1 MSFMFNPFPYDDP
14 SAVNRIDASGI
25 DTSSA
30 SVGNDAV
37 AASLAGIIRKGGV
50 IALDGYTTAPFET
63 VLSLAGDV
71 QKIAVSSI
79 LKSPA
84 ELRELFRDN
93 LPEDRKKDPVLL
105 YGKLFKEGYAG
116 IFDPV
121 KLAGLK
127 SALEAAKKEGRT
139 VLLWGY
145 GAMSEELLPY
155 ADVKIFCD
163 ITPKRAVLNIK
174 KGNFYNLGSDE
185 LMPFKA
191 TMRRCYYVDFELAFT
206 LRSKLLAAHGID
218 FYICGDDAEK
228 LTLLPSALL
237 FSLIDRT
244 LESPFRQRPVYLEGV
259 WGGYY
264 TMHIRN
270 LPDTM
275 KNCAW
280 VFDMIPMEVSTV
292 IEADGLTVE
301 VPFYTVVSSF
311 GEKLMGKECL
321 DEFHGFF
328 PIRFNYDDTYHAS
341 GNMSVQLHPGAD
353 FVMNENGE
361 LGRQDESYYVFVTGQ
376 GARTYLGFRSGVDV
390 DEFVDE
396 VLKSEKEHTEI
407 DYQKYIY
414 GVHSEPGVQVM
425 IPAGTIHASGQNQ
438 VILEIGSL
446 TVGSY
451 TYKMYD
457 YLRRDLDG
465 NPRPIHSYYGAKNL
479 NHNMT
484 EEYVKANLVNGR
496 KRVLREDENGKELVV
511 GECDQL
517 YFSLRN
523 LVFGDYFTD
532 DTKRYS
538 ESGDFF
544 VYALVDG
551 EDVTVRSKAHP
562 ERQFRMKYMD
572 MVVIPASLGEVELI
586 NNKPGTWTVMHKTM
600 LKRGV

>member
-1 MSFMFNPFPYDDP
+1 M
-14 SAVNRIDASGI
+14 
-25 DTSSA
+25 
-30 SVGNDAV
+30 
-37 AASLAGIIRKGGV
+37 
-50 IALDGYTTAPFET
+50 
-63 VLSLAGDV
+63 
-71 QKIAVSSI
+71 
-79 LKSPA
+79 
-84 ELRELFRDN
+84 
-93 LPEDRKKDPVLL
+93 LL
-105 YGKLFKEGYAG
+105 YGKLFKAGYAG
-116 IFDPV
+116 MFDKA
-121 KLAGLK
+121 KLDALK
-127 SALEAAKKEGRT
+127 NTLEEAKKAGET
-139 VLLWGY
+139 LVLWGF
-145 GAMSEELLPY
+145 GALSEELYPY
-155 ADVKIFCD
+155 ADTRIFCD

-174 KGNFYNLGSDE
+174 KGGFRNLGSDE
-185 LMPFKA
+185 DLPFKA

-206 LRSKLLAAHGID
+206 LRSKLLAAHDID
-218 FYICGDDAEK
+218 FYICGDKAEA
-228 LTLLPSALL
+228 LTMLPASLL
-237 FSLIDRT
+237 FALIDRT
-244 LESPFRQRPVYLEGV
+244 IESPFRQRPVYLEGV

-264 TMHIRN
+264 TMGVRN

-292 IEADGLTVE
+292 IEAGDLTVE

-311 GEKLMGKECL
+311 GEKLMGKQCL

-328 PIRFNYDDTYHAS
+328 PIRFNYDDTFHAA
-341 GNMSVQLHPGAD
+341 GNMSVQLHPGAE
-353 FVMNENGE
+353 FVTKENGE

-376 GARTYLGFRSGVDV
+376 GARTYLGFRDGVDV
-390 DEFVDE
+390 DEFVEE
-396 VLKSEKEHTEI
+396 VKKSEKEHTEI
-407 DYQKYIY
+407 DYKKYIY
-414 GVHSEPGVQVM
+414 GVHSEPGTQVM

-465 NPRPIHSYYGAKNL
+465 NPRPIHSYYGSLNL
-479 NHNMT
+479 NHGMT
-484 EEYVKANLVNGR
+484 ETYVKENLVNGR
-496 KRVLREDENGKELVV
+496 KRVLREDENGKEIVV

-538 ESGDFF
+538 ESGDFC
-544 VYALVDG
+544 VYALIDG

-572 MVVIPASLGEVELI
+572 MVVIPASMGEVELI

>member
-30 SVGNDAV
+30 AVGNDAV

-121 KLAGLK
+121 KLAALK
-127 SALEAAKKEGRT
+127 SALETAKKEGRT

-145 GAMSEELLPY
+145 GALSEELLPY

-270 LPDTM
+270 LPDSM

-376 GARTYLGFRSGVDV
+376 G
-390 DEFVDE
+390 
-396 VLKSEKEHTEI
+396 
-407 DYQKYIY
+407 
-414 GVHSEPGVQVM
+414 
-425 IPAGTIHASGQNQ
+425 
-438 VILEIGSL
+438 
-446 TVGSY
+446 
-451 TYKMYD
+451 
-457 YLRRDLDG
+457 
-465 NPRPIHSYYGAKNL
+465 
-479 NHNMT
+479 
-484 EEYVKANLVNGR
+484 
-496 KRVLREDENGKELVV
+496 
-511 GECDQL
+511 
-517 YFSLRN
+517 
-523 LVFGDYFTD
+523 
-532 DTKRYS
+532 
-538 ESGDFF
+538 
-544 VYALVDG
+544 
-551 EDVTVRSKAHP
+551 
-562 ERQFRMKYMD
+562 
-572 MVVIPASLGEVELI
+572 
-586 NNKPGTWTVMHKTM
+586 
-600 LKRGV
+600 

>member
-14 SAVNRIDASGI
+14 NAVNRIDASGI

-30 SVGNDAV
+30 SVGNSAV
-37 AASLAGIIRKGGV
+37 RAALAKLIQKGGI
-50 IALDGYTTAPFET
+50 IALDGYTTAPFEA
-63 VLSLAGDV
+63 VLSLCGNA
-71 QKIAVSSI
+71 KAVPVASI
-79 LKSPA
+79 YKSPA

-116 IFDPV
+116 IFDPE
-121 KLAGLK
+121 KLTSLK
-127 SALEAAKKEGRT
+127 LSLEKTKKEGGT
-139 VLLWGY
+139 LILWGY
-145 GAMSEELLPY
+145 GALSDELAGY
-155 ADVKIFCD
+155 ADVRIFCD
-163 ITPKRAVLNIK
+163 VTPKRAVLNIK
-174 KGNFYNLGSDE
+174 RGGFYNLGSDE
-185 LMPFKA
+185 LLPFKV
-191 TMRRCYYVDFELAFT
+191 TMRRCYYVDFELAFS
-206 LRSKLLAAHGID
+206 LRSKLLAAHGVD
-218 FYICGDDAEK
+218 FYICGDNAEK
-228 LTLLPSALL
+228 LTLLPAGLL
-237 FSLIDRT
+237 FALIDRT
-244 LESPFRQRPVYLEGV
+244 LEYPFRQRPVYLEGV

-264 TMHIRN
+264 TMQVRG
-270 LPDTM
+270 LPQTM

-292 IEADGLTVE
+292 IEADDLTVE
-301 VPFYTVVSSF
+301 LPFYTVVSSF
-311 GEKLMGKECL
+311 GEKLMGKSCL

-328 PIRFNYDDTYHAS
+328 PIRFNYDDTFHAA

-353 FVMNENGE
+353 FVTKENGE
-361 LGRQDESYYVFVTGQ
+361 LGRQDESYYIFVTGQ
-376 GARTYLGFRSGVDV
+376 GARTYLGFRNGVNV

-396 VLKSEKEHTEI
+396 VRKSEQEHTEI
-407 DYQKYIY
+407 DYKKYIY

-479 NHNMT
+479 NHAMT
-484 EEYVKANLVNGR
+484 EDYVKANLVNGR
-496 KRVLREDENGKELVV
+496 KRVLREDENGKEIVV

-538 ESGDFF
+538 ESGDFC
-544 VYALVDG
+544 VYALLDG

-562 ERQFRMKYMD
+562 ERQFRMHYMD
-572 MVVIPASLGEVELI
+572 MVVIPASMGEVELI
-586 NNKPGTWTVMHKTM
+586 NNKPGTWTVIHKTM

>member
-14 SAVNRIDASGI
+14 NAINRIDATGI
-25 DTSSA
+25 DTATA

-37 AASLAGIIRKGGV
+37 SRTLAAIVKKGGI
-50 IALDGYTTAPFET
+50 IALDGYTTAPFDAI
-63 VLSLAGDV
+63 LALAGDV
-71 QKIAVSSI
+71 RKIAVSSV

-105 YGKLFKEGYAG
+105 YGKLFKAGYAG
-116 IFDPV
+116 MFDKA
-121 KLAGLK
+121 KLDALK
-127 SALEAAKKEGRT
+127 NTLEEAKKAGET
-139 VLLWGY
+139 LVLWGF
-145 GAMSEELLPY
+145 GALSEELYPY
-155 ADVKIFCD
+155 ADTRIFCD

-174 KGNFYNLGSDE
+174 KGGFRNLGSDE
-185 LMPFKA
+185 VLPFKA

-206 LRSKLLAAHGID
+206 LRSKLLAAHDID
-218 FYICGDDAEK
+218 FYICGDKAEA
-228 LTLLPSALL
+228 LTMLPASLL
-237 FSLIDRT
+237 FALIDRT
-244 LESPFRQRPVYLEGV
+244 IESPFRQRPVYLEGV

-264 TMHIRN
+264 TMGVRN

-292 IEADGLTVE
+292 IEAGDLTVE

-311 GEKLMGKECL
+311 GEKLMGKQCL

-328 PIRFNYDDTYHAS
+328 PIRFNYDDTFHAA
-341 GNMSVQLHPGAD
+341 GNMSVQLHPGAE
-353 FVMNENGE
+353 FVTKENGE

-376 GARTYLGFRSGVDV
+376 GARTYLGFRDGVDV
-390 DEFVDE
+390 DEFVEE
-396 VLKSEKEHTEI
+396 VKKSEKEHTEI
-407 DYQKYIY
+407 DYKKYIY
-414 GVHSEPGVQVM
+414 GVHSEPGTQVM

-465 NPRPIHSYYGAKNL
+465 NPRPIHSYYGSLNL
-479 NHNMT
+479 NHGMT
-484 EEYVKANLVNGR
+484 ETYVKENLVNGR
-496 KRVLREDENGKELVV
+496 KRVLREDENGKEIVV

-538 ESGDFF
+538 ESGDFC
-544 VYALVDG
+544 VYALIDG

-572 MVVIPASLGEVELI
+572 MVVIPASMGEVELI

>member
-14 SAVNRIDASGI
+14 NAVNRIDASGI

-30 SVGNDAV
+30 SVGNAAV
-37 AASLAGIIRKGGV
+37 RAALAKIIKKGGV

-63 VLSLAGDV
+63 VLSLCENAKTV
-71 QKIAVSSI
+71 PVASVY
-79 LKSPA
+79 KSPA

-105 YGKLFKEGYAG
+105 YGKLFKEGYGG
-116 IFDPV
+116 IFDPE
-121 KLAGLK
+121 KLAALK
-127 SALEAAKKEGRT
+127 LSLENAKKEGET
-139 VLLWGY
+139 LILWGY
-145 GAMSEELLPY
+145 GALSDELAGY
-155 ADVKIFCD
+155 ADVRIFCD

-174 KGNFYNLGSDE
+174 RGGFYNLGSDE
-185 LMPFKA
+185 LLPFKV
-191 TMRRCYYVDFELAFT
+191 TMRRCYYVDFELAFS
-206 LRSKLLAAHGID
+206 LRSKLLAAHGVD
-218 FYICGDDAEK
+218 LYICGDDAEK
-228 LTLLPSALL
+228 LTLLPADLL
-237 FSLIDRT
+237 FALIDRT
-244 LESPFRQRPVYLEGV
+244 LEYPFRQRPVYLEGV

-264 TMHIRN
+264 TMQVRN
-270 LPDTM
+270 LPKTM

-292 IEADGLTVE
+292 IEAGDLTVE
-301 VPFYTVVSSF
+301 LPFYTVVSSF
-311 GEKLMGKECL
+311 GEKLMGKSCL

-328 PIRFNYDDTYHAS
+328 PIRFNYDDTFHAA

-353 FVMNENGE
+353 FVTKENGE
-361 LGRQDESYYVFVTGQ
+361 LGRQDESYYIFVTGQ
-376 GARTYLGFRSGVDV
+376 GARTYLGFRNGADV

-396 VLKSEKEHTEI
+396 VLKSEREHTEI
-407 DYQKYIY
+407 DYKKYIY

-479 NHNMT
+479 NHTMT
-484 EEYVKANLVNGR
+484 EDYVKANLVNGR
-496 KRVLREDENGKELVV
+496 KRVLREDENGKEIVV

-538 ESGDFF
+538 ESGDFC

-562 ERQFRMKYMD
+562 DRQFRMHYMD
-572 MVVIPASLGEVELI
+572 MVVVPASMGEVELI
-586 NNKPGTWTVMHKTM
+586 NNKPGTWTVIHKTM